1 MQTRSGRVIAPK
13 SEPAPAPAPVH
24 EPYVVQV
31 STLTRVGKVQIWC
44 SPFIKLSDLM
54 DKIHVYTGV
63 SPHLQRLLFQ
73 GRQFWAQDFPK
84 TLVEL
89 GKPEHILLV
98 QRMLS
103 CVCCPR

>member
-1 MQTRSGRVIAPK
+1 MQTRSGRVLAPK
-13 SEPAPAPAPVH
+13 PEPEPAPVH

-31 STLTRVGKVQIWC
+31 STLTRVGTVRIWC

-54 DKIHVYTGV
+54 NTIHVRTGV
-63 SPHLQRLLFQ
+63 PPHLQRLLFQ

-89 GKPEHILLV
+89 GKPEHINLV